1 MVFKDYYALI
11 ASITN
16 VKYESNYINAEG
28 SGFHFTSAMMSD
40 YDIQEYL
47 LSISRFRI
55 CIPQSFHFAFPQQY
69 RNVYGQ
75 ANCLNTTDQWLSFS
89 NSSFRNNIGGGH
101 GAVIYANF
109 TNNFNGTSN
118 SEILGCTLNNN
129 KDYRSSIHTSNS
141 NFVNVALLVKDSVF
155 TQNDETLFHIVN
167 QVLQFSNENRMTV
180 FDRNRGQNSAVLYLD
195 MNANIIF
202 TNTSM
207 VLFNNNIARRYGGAI
222 FGNNIISQLSNAC
235 YRNDH
240 TLKFHNNAS
249 VEFNNNQARVAGDSI
264 FFSIS
269 QSCNS
274 TLQYEKESS
283 LWPIYRK
290 SGFASK

>member
-1 MVFKDYYALI
+1 MYIDITDTDFCNNKVDSIISVEFSSHSSTISTTIKFVQSVFSNNTGGQLILLTGRYILVNISGLTITSNYFLTGNDGLMVFKDYYVLK

-47 LSISRFRI
+47 LGVSRFRI

-75 ANCLNTTDQWLSFS
+75 ANCLNTTDQWLSFL

-129 KDYRSSIHTSNS
+129 KDYKSLIHTSNS

-167 QVLQFSNENRMTV
+167 QVLQFSNENR
-180 FDRNRGQNSAVLYLD
+180 
-195 MNANIIF
+195 
-202 TNTSM
+202 
-207 VLFNNNIARRYGGAI
+207 
-222 FGNNIISQLSNAC
+222 
-235 YRNDH
+235 
-240 TLKFHNNAS
+240 
-249 VEFNNNQARVAGDSI
+249 
-264 FFSIS
+264 
-269 QSCNS
+269 
-274 TLQYEKESS
+274 
-283 LWPIYRK
+283 
-290 SGFASK
+290 